1 MAKKG
6 KRNPAEPAK
15 MVNRKAR
22 FDYEISRTIEC
33 GVRLVG
39 TEVKQL
45 RNGHAQMAD
54 AFARFEGGELFLQGV
69 HIDPYPHAAEF
80 LNHDPRRLRK
90 LLLHRRE
97 IRQLE
102 DETRERGVTI
112 VPLQIYF
119 KEGRAKVEVGVA
131 RGKRKADKREAL
143 KAKDA
148 EREMRRAESVQR
160 F

>member
-6 KRNPAEPAK
+6 KKKSDEPAR

-22 FDYEISRTIEC
+22 FDYEIGRTLEC
-33 GVRLVG
+33 GIKLVG

-45 RNGHAQMAD
+45 RAGHAQMAD
-54 AFARFEGGELFLQGV
+54 AFARIEGGEVYLQGV

-80 LNHDPRRLRK
+80 LNHDPRRLRR

-102 DETRERGVTI
+102 AETRERGVTI

-119 KEGRAKVEVGVA
+119 KEGRAKVEIGIA
-131 RGKRKADKREAL
+131 TGKRKADKRQDL
-143 KAKDA
+143 KKKDA
-148 EREMRRAESVQR
+148 EREMRRAQSVR
-160 F
+160 L